1 MSPPPPAV
9 ATARRLARR
18 CLGAAA
24 RARVG
29 VVLGLVASAG
39 ACVRAPDVFVVDR
52 RTALEAEAA
61 GRFADLE
68 ARLERDALA
77 PEPMPL
83 SRAALERAGL
93 RAAAP
98 EDAISRFSA
107 ALRTDADRC
116 DVLLQRRCVG
126 EGHDGL
132 LRATPKPCQGAVDDA
147 EVVQLVE
154 RHNRARQ
161 QLWAWLE
168 RKAPQAAPATLRAAW
183 RQRQLERVIC
193 GGWVEM
199 QPGEWREKACP

>member
-1 MSPPPPAV
+1 MSAPPPD
-9 ATARRLARR
+9 ATTVGRPARR
-18 CLGAAA
+18 CASRSVRAGWCLAACA
-24 RARVG
+24 A
-29 VVLGLVASAG
+29 GLLG

-93 RAAAP
+93 RSASTQ
-98 EDAISRFSA
+98 DAITRFSA
-107 ALRTDADRC
+107 ALRADADRS
-116 DVLLQRRCVG
+116 DVLLQRRCIG
-126 EGHDGL
+126 EGLDGL
-132 LRATPKPCQGAVDDA
+132 LRPTAKHCQGTVDDA

-168 RKAPQAAPATLRAAW
+168 RQAPKTAPTTLRAAW
-183 RQRQLERVIC
+183 RQRQLERVVC
-193 GGWVEM
+193 GGWVEV